1 MKSHI
6 QIKLFAT
13 LQKFMPAAA
22 ENYPIEAGTTVG
34 ILLQQLDIPPEKIKL
49 VFIDGVRAELTST
62 LKGGERVGIFP
73 PVGGG

>member
-1 MKSHI
+1 MKPHI

-13 LQKFMPAAA
+13 LQKFMPPSA
-22 ENYPIEAGTTVG
+22 EKYAIEAGTTVG
-34 ILLQQLDIPPEKIKL
+34 SLLQQLDIPPDRIKL

>member
-13 LQKFMPAAA
+13 LQKFMPASA
-22 ENYPIEAGTTVG
+22 EKYTIEAGTTVSG
-34 ILLQQLDIPPEKIKL
+34 LLQQLDIPPDRIKL

>member
-13 LQKFMPAAA
+13 LQKFLPASAA
-22 ENYPIEAGTTVG
+22 NYPIEAGTTVG
-34 ILLQQLDIPPEKIKL
+34 GLLQQLDLPPDKIKL

>member
-6 QIKLFAT
+6 QIRFFAT
-13 LQKFMPAAA
+13 LQIFMPAAA
-22 ENYPIEAGTTVG
+22 ENYRIEAGTTVG
-34 ILLQQLDIPPEKIKL
+34 ALLRQLDIPPDRIKL